1 MAKAG
6 KKKTQPDIPAAE
18 VAPLDQQAVTQPTAE
33 EIAVRAYHIYL
44 DRGGAEGNSDDDWLQ
59 AERDLTRGSE

>member
-18 VAPLDQQAVTQPTAE
+18 VASLDQNPAAQPTAE
-33 EIAVRAYHIYL
+33 EIAVRAYQIYL
-44 DRGGAEGNSDDDWLQ
+44 ERGGADGNSDDDWLQ
-59 AERDLTRGSE
+59 AERDLTRGG